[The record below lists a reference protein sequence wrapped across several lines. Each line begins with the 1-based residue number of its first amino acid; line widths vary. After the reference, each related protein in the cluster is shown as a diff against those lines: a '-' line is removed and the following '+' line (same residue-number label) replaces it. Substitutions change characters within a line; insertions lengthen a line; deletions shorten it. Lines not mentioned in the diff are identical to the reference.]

1 MSDFFATGHVVDL
14 ILGFMVLEGV
24 ALLAYG
30 ARTGEGLAPVDLLIG
45 LVPGALLLLALRGAL
60 VASWWG
66 WIALFLMA
74 ALLAHLADLRRR
86 WRNRPRS
93 L

>member
-1 MSDFFATGHVVDL
+1 MSDLFATGHIVDL
-14 ILGFMVLEGV
+14 ILGLMVLEGV
-24 ALLAYG
+24 ALLACG
-30 ARTGEGLAPVDLLIG
+30 ARAGGGPAPGDLLIG

-66 WIALFLMA
+66 WIALLLLA

-86 WRNRPRS
+86 WRDRPRS
-93 L
+93 P

>member
-1 MSDFFATGHVVDL
+1 MSDLFATGHIVDL
-14 ILGFMVLEGV
+14 ILGFMVLEGGAV
-24 ALLAYG
+24 LAYG
-30 ARTGEGLAPVDLLIG
+30 IRTGAGLAPGDLLSS

-66 WIALFLMA
+66 WIALFLVA

-86 WRNRPRS
+86 WRSRPRS